1 MVRSVFLRMV
11 GGLAAVIFGLGLG
24 SAASAQDA
32 ATPKAVVERF
42 HFALIDGMKKGKEL
56 GFAGRHAKL
65 EPVVREA
72 FDAEA
77 MARISTGAAW
87 AKMSDAE
94 HGEIVAAF
102 ITWTVASYAGN
113 FAAYDGETFVTKGE
127 TPDDGKGNVLVN
139 TQLNPKG
146 MAPVLFNYRLHKV
159 GAAWKIFDIYLDG
172 AVSQLA
178 MRRAEFAA
186 VLAKGTAAD
195 LVAHMKRLTAEAD
208 KGV

>member
-1 MVRSVFLRMV
+1 MVRSVFLKAV
-11 GGLAAVIFGLGLG
+11 GGLAAVIFSLGLG
-24 SAASAQDA
+24 GVAFAQDA
-32 ATPKAVVERF
+32 TLATAVVERF
-42 HFALIDGMKKGKEL
+42 HNSLIDGMKKGKEL
-56 GFAGRHAKL
+56 GFAGRRAKL
-65 EPVVREA
+65 EPVVKET

-77 MARISTGAAW
+77 MARISTGSAW
-87 AKMSDAE
+87 SKMSDAE
-94 HGEIVAAF
+94 HAEIVAAF
-102 ITWTVASYAGN
+102 TTWTVAGYAGN

-127 TPDDGKGNVLVN
+127 TPDDGKGNILVN

-159 GAAWKIFDIYLDG
+159 GAIWKIFDIYLDG

-195 LVAHMKRLTAEAD
+195 LVAHMKRLTTEAD
-208 KGV
+208 KGA